1 MKTIQDIR
9 NNSVD
14 MFGNKKDIYA
24 TDDLLI
30 EILKKNISTDKY
42 ISLSYTNYGGTY
54 LEKIFIQYLKENHP
68 DNILIEN
75 TIYSGENAIVFGYI
89 VEDIIKASKDY
100 PLGYEDFEDYY
111 YGKEISDL
119 EEAAIQFIRENDIP
133 EDQEGIIYDYFRDIA
148 TVQTFGVDYSE
159 SDLESYIKDNLI

>member
-9 NNSVD
+9 NRCVD
-14 MFGNKKDIYA
+14 MLGNKADCCA
-24 TDDLLI
+24 TEELL
-30 EILKKNISTDKY
+30 EKVSNKYTLFNKY

-54 LEKIFIQYLKENHP
+54 LEKVFIQYLKENHP
-68 DNILIEN
+68 NNILVEN

-89 VEDIIKASKDY
+89 VEDIIEASKDY

-111 YGKEISDL
+111 SSKESSDL
-119 EEAAIQFIRENDIP
+119 EEAAIQFIRENNIP
-133 EDQEGIIYDYFRDIA
+133 GDQEEIIYDYFRNVA
-148 TVQTFGVDYSE
+148 TMQTFGVDYSE

>member
-9 NNSVD
+9 NRCVD
-14 MFGNKKDIYA
+14 MFGNKADCYA
-24 TDDLLI
+24 TEELL
-30 EILKKNISTDKY
+30 EKVSNKYTLFNKY
-42 ISLSYTNYGGTY
+42 IALSYTNYGGTY
-54 LEKIFIQYLKENHP
+54 LEKVFIQYLKENHP
-68 DNILIEN
+68 NNILVEN

-89 VEDIIKASKDY
+89 VEDIIEASKDY

-133 EDQEGIIYDYFRDIA
+133 EDQEEIIYDYFRNVA
-148 TVQTFGVDYSE
+148 TMQTFGVDYSE

>member
-9 NNSVD
+9 NRCVD
-14 MFGNKKDIYA
+14 MFGNKADCCA
-24 TDDLLI
+24 TEELL
-30 EILKKNISTDKY
+30 EEVSNKYTLFNKY

-54 LEKIFIQYLKENHP
+54 LEKVFIQYLKENHP

-89 VEDIIKASKDY
+89 VDDIIEASKDY

-119 EEAAIQFIRENDIP
+119 GKAAIQFIKENNIP
-133 EDQEGIIYDYFRDIA
+133 EDQEEIIYDYFRDAA
-148 TVQTFGVDYSE
+148 TMQTFGVDYSE
-159 SDLESYIKDNLI
+159 SDLERYIKDNLI

>member
-1 MKTIQDIR
+1 METIQDIR

-14 MFGNKKDIYA
+14 MFGNKADCYA
-24 TDDLLI
+24 TDELLM
-30 EILKKNISTDKY
+30 EILKKDVSTDKY
-42 ISLSYTNYGGTY
+42 IALSYTNYGGTY
-54 LEKIFIQYLKENHP
+54 LEKVFIQYLKENHP
-68 DNILIEN
+68 NNILVEN

-89 VEDIIKASKDY
+89 VEDIIEASKDY

-119 EEAAIQFIRENDIP
+119 GKAAEQFIKENDIP
-133 EDQEGIIYDYFRDIA
+133 NDQEEIIYDYFRNVA
-148 TVQTFGVDYSE
+148 TMQTFGVDYSE